1 MESEIE
7 NTTLSTLSLFE
18 ARLLRIEHLLYGHA
32 VQQPK
37 TSAFKSMSN
46 LEHRFARLLQGV
58 RVYAELLKIY
68 KSYPDL
74 FQAPPPAEPP
84 STLLPPEAVRAIV
97 LSAASSFPATASA
110 LTAVSDTPVP
120 DPALSAGL
128 AALLPRMRGVE
139 AAQMAQA
146 AEIAELRARSEVV
159 VRRWYERRVLDY
171 SDFVADVESRVEKAE
186 RAVRRAERA
195 RDEV

>member
-1 MESEIE
+1 MESEID
-7 NTTLSTLSLFE
+7 NTTLSTLSLLE

-68 KSYPDL
+68 KSHPDL

-84 STLLPPEAVRAIV
+84 STLLPPEAVRAVV

-120 DPALSAGL
+120 DPTLSAGL

-139 AAQMAQA
+139 AAQLAQA

-171 SDFVADVESRVEKAE
+171 SDFVADVEGRVEKAE

-195 RDEV
+195 RDEI

>member
-1 MESEIE
+1 MESEID
-7 NTTLSTLSLFE
+7 NTTLSTLSLLE

-32 VQQPK
+32 VRQPK
-37 TSAFKSMSN
+37 TPAFKSMSN

-68 KSYPDL
+68 KSHPDL

-139 AAQMAQA
+139 AAQLAQA

-171 SDFVADVESRVEKAE
+171 SDFVADVEGRVEKAE